1 MYDRFAHYTER
12 SKAARFVQAA
22 IPRGVKWL
30 SPGIENLDEL
40 QGLRKPAKKGML
52 EHYPVGEDVG
62 KVTNDG
68 EYLLSL
74 NIE

>member
-1 MYDRFAHYTER
+1 MYGRFVHYTEPA
-12 SKAARFVQAA
+12 KAPRFVHAA
-22 IPRGVKWL
+22 TPRGVKWL
-30 SPGIENLDEL
+30 SPGIGNLDEL
-40 QGLRKPAKKGML
+40 RSLLKLVKKGIL

-68 EYLLSL
+68 DYLLSL